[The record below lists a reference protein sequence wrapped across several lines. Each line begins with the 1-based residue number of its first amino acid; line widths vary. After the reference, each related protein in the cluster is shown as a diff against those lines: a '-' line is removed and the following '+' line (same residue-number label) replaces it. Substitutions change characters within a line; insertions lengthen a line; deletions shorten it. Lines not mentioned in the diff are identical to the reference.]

1 MAAEPIIFDL
11 AQKSMLAEL
20 ECTMLNET
28 MFEEIK
34 ALEDLYPD
42 KRSQVMGALWVVQRA
57 SAWKLTKAD
66 LVDVAEILDIS
77 PVEVQ
82 AIATFYTMYN
92 LIEPM
97 GRYHIQV
104 CQNISC
110 TLMGAEN
117 LIAHLEKV
125 LGIKP
130 GESTADKKFSI
141 STVECLGSCGT
152 APMMQIN
159 DDYYESLTL
168 DKVDEI
174 LMGYK

>member
-1 MAAEPIIFDL
+1 
-11 AQKSMLAEL
+11 MLTEK
-20 ECTMLNET
+20 MI
-28 MFEEIK
+28 EEIK
-34 ALEDLYPD
+34 ALENLYPD

-57 SAWKLTKAD
+57 RAWKLTQAD
-66 LVDVAEILDIS
+66 LEDVAELLDIS

-82 AIATFYTMYN
+82 AVATFYTMYN
-92 LIEPM
+92 VIEPM

-110 TLMGAEN
+110 TLLGAEN
-117 LIAHLEKV
+117 LIAHLAKN

-130 GESTADKKFSI
+130 GETTANKKFSI

-168 DKVDEI
+168 EKVDKI
-174 LMGYK
+174 LKNY

>member
-1 MAAEPIIFDL
+1 
-11 AQKSMLAEL
+11 MLTEKMIA
-20 ECTMLNET
+20 
-28 MFEEIK
+28 EIK
-34 ALEDLYPD
+34 GLEKLYPD
-42 KRSQVMGALWVVQRA
+42 KRSRVMGALWVVQRA
-57 SAWKLTKAD
+57 SAWKLTKGD
-66 LVDVAEILDIS
+66 LEDVAGLLDIS

-92 LIEPM
+92 VIEPM

-110 TLMGAEN
+110 TLLGADN
-117 LIAHLEKV
+117 IIAHLEKV

-130 GESTADKKFSI
+130 GETTADKKFSI

-168 DKVDEI
+168 EKVEEI
-174 LMGYK
+174 LKNY